1 MRKVNIGLICLLAL
15 ALLVA
20 VLGQATAA
28 PLWYNGDF
36 DTFNGLS
43 SEKNTIVSAANTYDN
58 FIVGGAGW
66 NVDTVFSNELMTSN
80 FPKTAHWEIRSG
92 VSVGK
97 GGTLIA
103 SGDSAAT
110 SVLTGRSG
118 FGLLEWH
125 VEVTGL
131 NINLAPGTY
140 WLTVSAIDSGGER
153 AFVSTTS
160 GKNAIGSPPGNDDNS
175 FFDSTFFGV
184 TFGKATDQT
193 GGDPFHAGGQGV
205 DFSMGVGGNL
215 LQQVPEP
222 ASLILLSIGIAGMA
236 GYGWRRRK
244 QSVA

>member
-1 MRKVNIGLICLLAL
+1 MRKVKTGLICFAAL

-20 VLGQATAA
+20 GLGQATAG

-36 DTFNGLS
+36 DTYNGLS

-58 FIVGGAGW
+58 FIVGAAGW
-66 NVDTVFSNELMTSN
+66 NVDTVFANELMTAN

-110 SVLTGRSG
+110 SVATGRSG
-118 FGLLEWH
+118 FGLNEYH

-131 NINLAPGTY
+131 NINLAAGTY
-140 WLTVSAIDSGGER
+140 WLTVSAIDSGNER

-160 GKNAIGSPPGNDDNS
+160 GKNSLGLPAGNDDNS

-193 GGDPFHAGGQGV
+193 GDDPFHPGGKGV
-205 DFSMGVGGNL
+205 DFSMGVGGTV
-215 LQQVPEP
+215 QGVPEP
-222 ASLILLSIGIAGMA
+222 ASLTLLGLGIAGMA
-236 GYGWRRRK
+236 GYGWRKRK
-244 QSVA
+244 QRVA